1 MHLSAR
7 MAFGEA
13 VTRAPGVRTQPLPA
27 ALGTN
32 RCIVQLS
39 SGECVSRIQLLL
51 MQRRTHIEQ
60 HVQALVIHWQ
70 IPSFEY
76 RVFQTCCPNNSTARP
91 VAASARKSHHLGWHL
106 PLSGVGICPSFFIRQ
121 SVSALVNFGN
131 SSCCTA
137 PWLMLNRSLQV

>member
-76 RVFQTCCPNNSTARP
+76 RVSLPPFYHAARVFQLDTLYFPGTNATS
-91 VAASARKSHHLGWHL
+91 VHL
-106 PLSGVGICPSFFIRQ
+106 P
-121 SVSALVNFGN
+121 A
-131 SSCCTA
+131 
-137 PWLMLNRSLQV
+137 